1 MGGRADRAS
10 VGASGSDPTGRRSG
24 AARQDASMI
33 KLTVNGA
40 ARSFDGDPDMPLL
53 WYLRDDPSGRRPD
66 GPRRQ
71 GRAPVIH
78 DAQMMAELANAKP
91 TAKPVL
97 ANVSRRGILGGAGAL
112 VLALSLR
119 DARADE
125 GQTAEQKAQKFG
137 A

>member
-1 MGGRADRAS
+1 M
-10 VGASGSDPTGRRSG
+10 
-24 AARQDASMI
+24 
-33 KLTVNGA
+33 
-40 ARSFDGDPDMPLL
+40 
-53 WYLRDDPSGRRPD
+53 
-66 GPRRQ
+66 
-71 GRAPVIH
+71 IH

-137 A
+137 ADGMPHGWRDDPKIFVAIAPDGTVTVTNHRSDMGQGVRTSVALTVAD